1 MAESDALKMAY
12 RAEKDLNSYQAK
24 QGLGAKSDS
33 SMQCSC
39 ALLPNM
45 VANCDS
51 CRVRCERDGRQEIPP
66 GNRCEDRARS
76 SPYG

>member
-39 ALLPNM
+39 ALLPKLI
-45 VANCDS
+45 ADGDS
-51 CRVRCERDGRQEIPP
+51 CRVRRERDGRQEIPP
-66 GNRCEDRARS
+66 GNRCENRARG